1 MRIHF
6 HLNFKMG
13 RIVRYFIL
21 ADLALLA
28 GWGLIEP
35 IFGVFIITQIEG
47 ATVITLGISAAI
59 YWLVKSVIQMPI
71 AVVLDRTPNERDDYI
86 FLVSGLVLAGLTAIS
101 FILITQIWQL
111 YAVQVL
117 HAVAFAFY
125 VPSWSGIFA
134 RHLDKNHQS
143 FDFTLDSA
151 VVGLSSGVTGLLSGL
166 LVTWFG
172 YRAIFIL
179 GALFSFVSA
188 FVIFAAPQVVFPH
201 RRHRGIIMRD
211 HTPKTIQR

>member
-1 MRIHF
+1 MRFTI
-6 HLNFKMG
+6 NFKMG

-35 IFGVFIITQIEG
+35 VFAVFILDRVQG

-59 YWLVKSVIQMPI
+59 YWLVKSVIQIPI
-71 AVVLDRTPNERDDYI
+71 ALFLDKTPSERDDYI
-86 FLVSGLVLAGLTAIS
+86 FLVVGLILAGITSLS
-101 FILITQIWQL
+101 FILVDRIWQL
-111 YAVQVL
+111 YLVQFM

-134 RHLDKNHQS
+134 RHLDQGHQA

-151 VVGLSSGVTGLLSGL
+151 IVGLSSGVASFLSGL
-166 LVTWFG
+166 LVVWFG
-172 YRAIFIL
+172 YNTIFVL
-179 GALFSFVSA
+179 GALFSFVSSLVV
-188 FVIFAAPQVVFPH
+188 FSVPQVVFPH
-201 RRHRGIIMRD
+201 RRHRGPIWRD
-211 HTPKTIQR
+211 HSPKTIRK